1 MRSLGLIGIVGLL
14 AATAACSSYTSEPK
28 LEYYRGQNIPQGY
41 IQVVRAEETEV
52 EFRIQVDFQDA
63 HRYHLILDGN
73 RPVAEGWFP
82 TRRVGDSQAYHVVLK
97 TKKDR
102 RLDPGK
108 TYRLCIGGQNPE
120 AVQLQS
126 SSYRCLVDFEFVFQR

>member
-1 MRSLGLIGIVGLL
+1 MKFLNFSGGLILL
-14 AATAACSSYTSEPK
+14 AGLTACSFYQSEPK
-28 LEYYRGQNIPQGY
+28 LDYFRGQNAPEGY
-41 IQVVRAEETEV
+41 IQVLRSSETEI
-52 EFRIQVDFQDA
+52 EFRILLDFKES
-63 HRYHLILDGN
+63 HLYHLVLDGN
-73 RPVAEGWFP
+73 TPLAEGWFP

-102 RLDPGK
+102 RLEPGR

-126 SSYRCLVDFEFVFQR
+126 NSYRCLVDFEFVFKL

>member
-1 MRSLGLIGIVGLL
+1 MRSWHVLLPVVVTFGLS
-14 AATAACSSYTSEPK
+14 ACSFYQSEPK
-28 LEYYRGQNIPQGY
+28 LNYFRGQNPPEGF
-41 IQVVRAEETEV
+41 IQVVKATETEV
-52 EFRIQVDFQDA
+52 EFRILLEFKES
-63 HRYHLILDGN
+63 HLYHLILDGN
-73 RPVAEGWFP
+73 QPLAEGWFP

-102 RLDPGK
+102 RLEPGK

-120 AVQLQS
+120 AVQIQS